1 MEFKYDVVVVGA
13 GHAGCEAAT
22 AAAKLG
28 AKTCL
33 ITMDMNKIAQMS
45 CNPAIGGIAKG
56 QIVREIDALGGHTGE
71 VTDATA
77 IQFRML
83 NRSKGP
89 AMWSPRAQCDRAKF
103 IWTWREILENTPP
116 NLSIWQDQ
124 VVELLTE
131 ENKMPYRGVD
141 NALQGNDQRPIGE
154 SQTPYRGIST
164 PLQGNGKRSVVGLRT
179 LQGVTFHAPCVIIT
193 AGTFLNGLMHIGRTK
208 IPGGRCAELP
218 SLHLSE
224 SIAACGITVG
234 RMKTGTPVR
243 IDGRSVDFSQ
253 MQRQDGETD
262 FHKFSYMGEPRQLP
276 QLPCWITYTNEAVHE
291 RLRAALPDSPLYN
304 GQIQS
309 IGPRYCPSIETKLV
323 TFSERTEHQLFLEP
337 EGSSTRELYLNGFSS
352 SLPIDA
358 QIEALKLIPAFR
370 NLQIYRPG
378 YAIEYDYFDPT
389 QLRHSLESKIVDGL
403 FMAGQVNGTT
413 GYEEAAGQGLVAGV
427 NAARKIAGLEPFV
440 MRRDESYIGVLID
453 DLVTKGVDEPYRM
466 FTSRAEYRILLRQD
480 DADARLTERSYE
492 MGLAS
497 RERYDHWLRKK
508 QTISEIENFC
518 SNFSVKAALINPG
531 LKALGSEQLQRG
543 CKLID
548 LVMRPQLNLT
558 NLATLIPTLSD
569 KLNSIKDRREEIIE
583 AAEVR
588 MKYSGYIR
596 REKEIAEKIQRLENI
611 RIKGRFHYEDI
622 KSLSTEARQKLTK
635 IDPETMAQASRIPGV
650 SPSDINVL
658 LVMMNR

>member
-1 MEFKYDVVVVGA
+1 MEYRYDVIVVGA

-33 ITMDMNKIAQMS
+33 VTMDMNKIAQMS

-89 AMWSPRAQCDRAKF
+89 AMWSPRAQCDRGKF
-103 IWTWREILENTPP
+103 IWAWREILENTP

-131 ENKMPYRGVD
+131 EKTDAPCLDDFSHTGKQKFPHREKNIPTLGKNNHRVQGV
-141 NALQGNDQRPIGE
+141 
-154 SQTPYRGIST
+154 
-164 PLQGNGKRSVVGLRT
+164 RT
-179 LQGVTFHAPCVIIT
+179 LLGVNFKAPCVIIT

-243 IDGRSVDFSQ
+243 IDGRSVDFSL
-253 MQRQDGETD
+253 MQQQDGEQD
-262 FHKFSYMGEPRQLP
+262 FHKFSYMGEPRLLP
-276 QLPCWITYTNEAVHE
+276 QLPCWITYTNEQVHE
-291 RLRAALPDSPLYN
+291 RLRSALPDSPLYN

-337 EGSSTRELYLNGFSS
+337 EGTSTNEFYLNGFSS

-389 QLRHSLESKIVDGL
+389 ELRHSLESKKVDGL
-403 FMAGQVNGTT
+403 FLAGQVNGTT

-427 NAARKIAGLEPFV
+427 NAARKIGGQEPFE

-492 MGLAS
+492 MGLAT
-497 RERYDHWLRKK
+497 RERYDHWIDKK
-508 QTISEIENFC
+508 QAISEIEEFC
-518 SNFSVKAALINPG
+518 NTYSVKASYINKGLI
-531 LKALGSEQLQRG
+531 ALGSEELQRG

-548 LVMRPQLNLT
+548 LVMRPQLTLS
-558 NLATLIPTLSD
+558 NLAPLIPALAE
-569 KLNSIKDRREEIIE
+569 KLDNIKDRREEIIE

-596 REKEIAEKIQRLENI
+596 REKEIAEKIHRLENI
-611 RIKGRFHYEDI
+611 RIKGKFKYDDI

-658 LVMMNR
+658 LVLMNR